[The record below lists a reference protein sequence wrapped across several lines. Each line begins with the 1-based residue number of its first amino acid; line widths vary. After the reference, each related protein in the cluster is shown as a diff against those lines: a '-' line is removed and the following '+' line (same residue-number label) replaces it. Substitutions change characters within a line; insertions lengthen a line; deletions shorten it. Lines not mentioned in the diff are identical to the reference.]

1 MVVGGEMFS
10 SKQEGEGGCQ
20 EAVEMY
26 GESSKQQD
34 GQRSGIWPDCAI
46 CKPRADITH
55 QAPNTLSAFK
65 FKSLTQ
71 KKPVHRVAC
80 VSSLESRF

>member
-1 MVVGGEMFS
+1 MVGG
-10 SKQEGEGGCQ
+10 SKGT
-20 EAVEMY
+20 VEMY
-26 GESSKQQD
+26 GESSKKQD
-34 GQRSGIWPDCAI
+34 EQRSGITTDCASL
-46 CKPRADITH
+46 KPRADLAQ
-55 QAPNTLSAFK
+55 QALNPLSVFK